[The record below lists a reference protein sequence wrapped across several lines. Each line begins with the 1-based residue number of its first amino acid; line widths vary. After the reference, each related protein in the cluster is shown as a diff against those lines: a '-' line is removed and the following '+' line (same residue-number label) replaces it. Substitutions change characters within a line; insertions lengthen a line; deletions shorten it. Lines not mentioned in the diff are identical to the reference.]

1 MAHIHISIKC
11 LPVIMDFRSFVEKY
25 GEATTRAALRL
36 AVGRIRGIIREKVGR
51 AAATNGICFLS
62 MEELKC
68 DVASVGHV
76 LNEFPF
82 SPEEKDVLL
91 AKAWEIITP

>member
-1 MAHIHISIKC
+1 
-11 LPVIMDFRSFVEKY
+11 MDFRSFVEKY

-36 AVGRIRGIIREKVGR
+36 AVGRIRKIVSDKVAM
-51 AAATNGICFLS
+51 AAATDGILVLS
-62 MEELKC
+62 IEELRY
-68 DVASVGHV
+68 DVASVAHV

-82 SPEEKDVLL
+82 TMEEKIVLI